1 MFNQLLAYEL
11 KKLLLMSSGPNISSL
26 AALKRLEHETC
37 CGKVHIHCI
46 FGEYEQR
53 STVVGEV
60 RLPVVF
66 L

>member
-26 AALKRLEHETC
+26 AALKRLEHEK